1 MEGLPLS
8 QLEGEYKMYYQQDV
22 KPNMM
27 QMGHWLSW
35 EQIFQQPVFRED
47 FITFEIGQNVYI
59 KANRKRS
66 PLEMSLIA
74 KLARQS
80 HFDAAKKPEFQV
92 PGCICCQQRG
102 QYIINSYPE
111 PIVVKVESGD
121 QTHHIEYPHA
131 MAATLQAGT
140 QGLNNNG
147 ETLTISTKNTN
158 TNDGFMLDH
167 RLRVQQQEYS
177 EVQQISN
184 HLGTVGHGQRVQQ
197 YGTAVV
203 NDLSKTLAGDKSQLH
218 KADPNQPVFTSQVVR
233 LSLFSAFQHLNNN
246 RPCLLPPLYILLR
259 LRVKKMRVAS
269 PPKPIVFK
277 CSTPGCNQE
286 FPDKQHQIDHE
297 RRCEMKRY
305 PCTFPGCDRRFRNS
319 KQRHTHVSS
328 VHRRSEPGFKC
339 SVPECTATFRG
350 ADKLK
355 VHESRC
361 RFKYVTLQQMAL
373 EGQDNHLQNPV
384 TDGIVINVPAENIV
398 KLGNC
403 DGIPEA
409 VSTVDLSIVKAE
421 GYVKSEG
428 S

>member
-1 MEGLPLS
+1 MDEFRSNLLLLLHCRYPEGLPIS
-8 QLEGEYKMYYQQDV
+8 QLEAEYKLYYQQDV

-74 KLARQS
+74 KLARHA
-80 HFDAAKKPEFQV
+80 HFDHAKKPEFQV
-92 PGCICCQQRG
+92 PGCMCCQQRG

-131 MAATLQAGT
+131 MAATLQGT

-167 RLRVQQQEYS
+167 RLRVQQQEYT
-177 EVQQISN
+177 EVQQITN
-184 HLGTVGHGQRVQQ
+184 HLGTVQHGQRVQQ

-203 NDLSKTLAGDKSQLH
+203 NDLSKTLNAADKSQLH
-218 KADPNQPVFTSQVVR
+218 KADPNQPVFTVIVEPSGQVKFVQC
-233 LSLFSAFQHLNNN
+233 LPTPQAAATMPSTTAVHQAQAQEKDESASVTFQ
-246 RPCLLPPLYILLR
+246 
-259 LRVKKMRVAS
+259 VKAEPV
-269 PPKPIVFK
+269 VFK

-286 FPDKQHQIDHE
+286 FPDKQHQVDHE

-339 SVPECTATFRG
+339 SVPECTATFRA

-361 RFKYVTLQQMAL
+361 RFKYVTLQQMAI
-373 EGQDNHLQNPV
+373 EGGDNHLAVSQNPV
-384 TDGIVINVPAENIV
+384 T
-398 KLGNC
+398 
-403 DGIPEA
+403 
-409 VSTVDLSIVKAE
+409 E
-421 GYVKSEG
+421 GQ
-428 S
+428 